1 MPSKETTVQK
11 NYFAGV
17 GRRKSAVAQVRVKS
31 GKGELVINGDK
42 KDWPIK
48 LTQFLDIVDRNGKLD
63 VSVVVRGGGI
73 FSQVDA
79 IAMGLARALV
89 ELNEA
94 FRSGLRKAGFLTRDA
109 RVKERKKPGLKRA
122 RRAPQWAKR

>member
-48 LTQFLDIVDRNGKLD
+48 LTQVLDTVDRNGKLD

-89 ELNEA
+89 ELNEE